1 MMLIYYIE
9 KLSFKSVIESM
20 SQLRQ
25 LISITLF
32 GAKKKKKKEDSNNI
46 STFYV
51 IKFIW
56 CKKQEYSSNLSPF
69 YSNKYSHR
77 YTIHVNNKC
86 VNNILPRVL

>member
-1 MMLIYYIE
+1 M
-9 KLSFKSVIESM
+9 IESM

-32 GAKKKKKKEDSNNI
+32 GAQKKKKKKEDSNNI

-69 YSNKYSHR
+69 YSTSTH
-77 YTIHVNNKC
+77 IG
-86 VNNILPRVL
+86 ILYM